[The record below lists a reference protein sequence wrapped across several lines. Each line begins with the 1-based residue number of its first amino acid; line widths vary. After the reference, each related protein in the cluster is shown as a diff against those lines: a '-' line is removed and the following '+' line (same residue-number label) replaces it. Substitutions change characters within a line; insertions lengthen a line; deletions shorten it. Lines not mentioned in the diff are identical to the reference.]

1 MGEKQNVAVSES
13 ALKDTVTAKFSIG
26 GDLRFL
32 SHQETV
38 SLFQRA
44 LVRSGVPLVY
54 SEGFNPRP
62 RLSLPF
68 PRTVGLAAQED
79 MLCLAVEAEAAS
91 GFDCESFR
99 ARLASELPE
108 GVERGPVE
116 KAGGA
121 KTFYPAAA
129 DYVFELKSGEQVEVL
144 REKVAALA
152 AQNDWLVERHQPKKG
167 TTRMVNARDFVESAI
182 VEDDTLVV
190 RCRITD
196 SGAIRVDEL
205 MTLFGIEQP
214 MLTGAIVRRNVHWQR
229 RT

>member
-1 MGEKQNVAVSES
+1 
-13 ALKDTVTAKFSIG
+13 LKDTVTAKFSIG

-68 PRTVGLAAQED
+68 PRTVGLAAEED
-79 MLCLAVEAEAAS
+79 MLCLAVDADAAG
-91 GFDCESFR
+91 GFDCDGFR
-99 ARLASELPE
+99 SRLASELPE
-108 GVERGPVE
+108 GIELGPVE
-116 KAGGA
+116 RAGGA
-121 KTFYPAAA
+121 KTFYPEAA
-129 DYVFELKSGEQVEVL
+129 DYVFGLKSGKEAEAV
-144 REKVAALA
+144 REKIAALA
-152 AQNDWLVERHQPKKG
+152 AQKDWMVERHQPKKG
-167 TTRMVNARDFVESAI
+167 TTRMVNARDFVESATMEGDR
-182 VEDDTLVV
+182 VVV
-190 RCRITD
+190 RCRITE